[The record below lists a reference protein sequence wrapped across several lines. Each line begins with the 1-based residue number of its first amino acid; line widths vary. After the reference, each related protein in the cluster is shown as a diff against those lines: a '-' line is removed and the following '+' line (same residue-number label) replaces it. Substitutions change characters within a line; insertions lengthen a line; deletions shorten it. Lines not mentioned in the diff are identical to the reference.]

1 MSTGHGPTRIK
12 DEVVAAIVAA
22 LTAWGVEAN
31 GGPSSG
37 PLLVIR
43 QDAQMY
49 AQMARQSQMSKR
61 RRGGRG

>member
-1 MSTGHGPTRIK
+1 MSGSHGPAEVT

-22 LTAWGVEAN
+22 LAACGVDTKPGLARS
-31 GGPSSG
+31 PH
-37 PLLVIR
+37 LVIR

-61 RRGGRG
+61 RRGGRS